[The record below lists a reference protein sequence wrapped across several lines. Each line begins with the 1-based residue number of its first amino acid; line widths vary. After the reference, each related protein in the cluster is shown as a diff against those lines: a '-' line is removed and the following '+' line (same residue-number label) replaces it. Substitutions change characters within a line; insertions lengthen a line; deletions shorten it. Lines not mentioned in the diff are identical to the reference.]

1 MRILKVERGQ
11 GYFLSE
17 KPEQQYQPID
27 EITKDDLLR
36 LLTIVVENEVEMD
49 APDKD
54 QLTNQAHLIIYQSIQ
69 SKLDSMSQNK
79 QKFRDESQRKFATEL
94 DKYGK

>member
-1 MRILKVERGQ
+1 MKKGRGDMRILKVERGQ
-11 GYFLSE
+11 GDFLSE

-49 APDKD
+49 ATERKKHSNEIRNNP
-54 QLTNQAHLIIYQSIQ
+54 
-69 SKLDSMSQNK
+69 QNH
-79 QKFRDESQRKFATEL
+79 E
-94 DKYGK
+94 